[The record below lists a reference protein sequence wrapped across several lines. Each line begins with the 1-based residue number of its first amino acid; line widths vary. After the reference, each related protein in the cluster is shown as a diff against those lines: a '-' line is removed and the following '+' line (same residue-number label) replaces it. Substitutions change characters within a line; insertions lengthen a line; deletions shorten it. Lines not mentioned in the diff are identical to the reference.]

1 MVLTGEGSKFKSVVP
16 KFIQNVIYFS
26 YCEYISYCEYSYYAG
41 CCLIHPRLP
50 PVCFLLVVSS
60 ERRLQNKLKLV
71 KVSHLNVAFLQKT
84 MLISKI

>member
-1 MVLTGEGSKFKSVVP
+1 MVLTGEGSKFKTVHP
-16 KFIQNVIYFS
+16 KCDLFFLIVNTFLIVN
-26 YCEYISYCEYSYYAG
+26 SYYAG